1 MAKNRDINNI
11 MSGLQNQLGGNR
23 PMTKP
28 APDGAK
34 PEYTTQLR
42 PGGLKKPGPANTLNQ
57 AAPPVLGGGAETFT
71 GPRMPAASLDAFNPI
86 AGGARPMPKPG
97 APTGTIPG
105 KPRPRPMPM
114 PGAGG
119 VKKRLPKAP
128 GTM

>member
-28 APDGAK
+28 APDGQKA
-34 PEYTTQLR
+34 EYTTQLR
-42 PGGLKKPGPANTLNQ
+42 PGGVKKPGPVKMPNQ
-57 AAPPVLGGGAETFT
+57 AAPPVLGGAAETLT
-71 GPRMPAASLDAFNPI
+71 GPKMPAAP
-86 AGGARPMPKPG
+86 GGAKPMPMPKPG
-97 APTGTIPG
+97 APTRITQG
-105 KPRPRPMPM
+105 KPRPMPM

-128 GTM
+128 GMM